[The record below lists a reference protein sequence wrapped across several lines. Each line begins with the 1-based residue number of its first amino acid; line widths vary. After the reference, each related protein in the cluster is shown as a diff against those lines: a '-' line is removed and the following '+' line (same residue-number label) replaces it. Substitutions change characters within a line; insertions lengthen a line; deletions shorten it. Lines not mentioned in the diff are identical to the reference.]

1 MPSIR
6 RRKAR
11 PQCAHR
17 PVVASLASR
26 VMPRPDGTR
35 NGSPGTAAGHGG
47 TGRPGNEQ
55 LVSASTGAEGRWPRA
70 GYQPSAPAVRVLA
83 GEGLVEVVP
92 GRGAYV
98 TER

>member
-1 MPSIR
+1 MAERS
-6 RRKAR
+6 
-11 PQCAHR
+11 
-17 PVVASLASR
+17 
-26 VMPRPDGTR
+26 
-35 NGSPGTAAGHGG
+35 
-47 TGRPGNEQ
+47 PGNEQ

-92 GRGAYV
+92 GRGAYL

>member
-1 MPSIR
+1 MVR
-6 RRKAR
+6 RE
-11 PQCAHR
+11 
-17 PVVASLASR
+17 
-26 VMPRPDGTR
+26 PRPAMAER
-35 NGSPGTAAGHGG
+35 S
-47 TGRPGNEQ
+47 PGNEQ